1 MDMDPRTVLHFL
13 KEVKEQRELTVEE
26 IQLGKIAA
34 KLFGRQVHEGSIN
47 AKKAYDKQVFE
58 HLTTA
63 CGYTAQ
69 EARAEIAL
77 EDFNSRIARGFGTR
91 KRCSVVSIDQTT
103 RYEQGHFS
111 PVITTGTPL
120 FS

>member
-1 MDMDPRTVLHFL
+1 MDMDPRTVLGYL
-13 KEVKEQRELTVEE
+13 KEIAQTRELTVEE
-26 IQLGKIAA
+26 KCLGRIAA
-34 KLFGRQVHEGSIN
+34 KLQGKEIHEAAIA
-47 AKKAYDKQVFE
+47 AKKAYDKSIIE
-58 HLTTA
+58 HLTKE

-77 EDFNSRIARGFGTR
+77 EDFNSRIARGFGTSQ
-91 KRCSVVSIDQTT
+91 RCRVGSIDQTT

-111 PVITTGTPL
+111 PVVTAGTPI